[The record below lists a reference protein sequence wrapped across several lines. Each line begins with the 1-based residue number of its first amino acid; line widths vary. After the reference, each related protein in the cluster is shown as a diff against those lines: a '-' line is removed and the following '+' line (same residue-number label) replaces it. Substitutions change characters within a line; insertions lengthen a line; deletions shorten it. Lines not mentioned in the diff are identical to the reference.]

1 MPPKRS
7 GRPARKTARR
17 TSRSSVHDE
26 EPAAETPAVTSETP
40 VVDNSQPP
48 ETEPTPTPA
57 AAETVL
63 EPPET
68 PATADMLPEPPE
80 TPATAETV
88 PEPHE
93 TPAAV
98 EMVSEP
104 SVTPT
109 TAETVPE
116 PPETP
121 ADIATT
127 MVPETKNVTRTRR
140 TVIRKVKKLV
150 PKRVPK
156 AAPLPAQ
163 QDLPVEPQNANPSVP
178 SSAGDMDVDVPVTQE
193 VEAENPNA
201 LAASV
206 EKVSDVAVVVEVQ
219 SENPNASVAIEGENP
234 NELPKDPAKK
244 VPDEAEEEKKG
255 EGELVDEEA
264 LVEAAAGVDA
274 KEEVLDDE
282 AGISER
288 RRRRRTEI
296 FIGGLDREAKEEE
309 IREVFEK
316 VGEVI
321 EVRMMMDAQTG
332 KNKGY
337 AFLRY
342 LSPES
347 AKRAVAEFAKVMVH
361 GKLCGAAA
369 LEGNDTIFLGNID
382 KKWKKEDVLKL
393 LKDIGIENIDTVTV
407 MTNPANADANRGFA
421 FLELQTNK
429 DAKNAY
435 KKLQKKDAF
444 GKGRNIKVAWAEP
457 LNEPDEE
464 EMSKVKTV
472 YTEGLPSSW
481 DEEKVR
487 EHFKKFGEIERV
499 VLARDMQSAKRKD
512 FAFVNYTSREAALS
526 CVQSFNKELVDEGS
540 KVNLKVSLA
549 KPLSKSKNKKI
560 GVKTNGK
567 DSSKEKSKLKTAQR
581 DAKINIPYNP
591 GKINVSYNSG
601 KNFRGV
607 PVHSGGARSS
617 TNHELLQVL
626 REQATWNQGSTV
638 ARMGPP
644 PALDYSYGSHGVK
657 RPYSTLGDS
666 MPYSDPRG
674 YPRAR
679 MDAIHPVAGSSYS
692 SSIYGMAGPS
702 SSYYHQP
709 TAGYGTGTPYGSS
722 DPSTRFQ
729 MRQGPP
735 PYGSD
740 LYRR

>member
-17 TSRSSVHDE
+17 TTRSSVHDE
-26 EPAAETPAVTSETP
+26 ETAAETPAVTSETP

-57 AAETVL
+57 AAETVP

-68 PATADMLPEPPE
+68 PAAAETVPELSETPATAKTLPEPPE
-80 TPATAETV
+80 TPA
-88 PEPHE
+88 
-93 TPAAV
+93 AV
-98 EMVSEP
+98 ETVSEP

-127 MVPETKNVTRTRR
+127 MTPETKTVTRTRR

-163 QDLPVEPQNANPSVP
+163 QDSPVEAQNANPSVPETTEAPNPNVP

-193 VEAENPNA
+193 VEAANPNVP
-201 LAASV
+201 AASV
-206 EKVSDVAVVVEVQ
+206 EKVSDAAVAVEVQ

-234 NELPKDPAKK
+234 NELPTEPAEK

-264 LVEAAAGVDA
+264 PVEAAAGVDA

-316 VGEVI
+316 VGEVV

-347 AKRAVAEFAKVMVH
+347 AKKAVAEFAKVMVH

-472 YTEGLPSSW
+472 YAEGLPSSW

-487 EHFKKFGEIERV
+487 EHFKRFGEIERV

-526 CVQSFNKELVDEGS
+526 CVQSFDKELVDEGS

-644 PALDYSYGSHGVK
+644 LHWI
-657 RPYSTLGDS
+657 
-666 MPYSDPRG
+666 
-674 YPRAR
+674 
-679 MDAIHPVAGSSYS
+679 IH
-692 SSIYGMAGPS
+692 MA
-702 SSYYHQP
+702 H
-709 TAGYGTGTPYGSS
+709 
-722 DPSTRFQ
+722 
-729 MRQGPP
+729 ME
-735 PYGSD
+735 
-740 LYRR
+740 